1 MTADTV
7 MDEWMDI
14 AWDTI
19 AAAFAYIAAVVDQS
33 LAPLND
39 RIGPAMVIFLLVVV
53 LVALTKLLAT
63 VYNTKRHVELKKDYE
78 HWYAL
83 RQEAMACDDP
93 EKGKALARNI
103 DQARLNK
110 AYYDY
115 FFEGLLKSII
125 TAILPILFTAAYIN
139 RAYGPETLVHL
150 IGREHIFSISRSGE
164 DPIAVSA
171 FFWFVICML
180 LVHLAWMVVAAAI
193 KRLLPKKQCTPSS

>member
-1 MTADTV
+1 

-14 AWDTI
+14 VWDKIVAAFAFI
-19 AAAFAYIAAVVDQS
+19 AAALDRV

-39 RIGPAMVIFLLVVV
+39 HVGPAMVILLLVIV
-53 LVALTKLLAT
+53 LVAMTKLLGK

-78 HWYAL
+78 YWYAL
-83 RQEAMACDDP
+83 RQEAMACNDR

-103 DQARLNK
+103 DQAKLNK

-139 RAYGPETLVHL
+139 AAYAPQKLMQA
-150 IGREHIFSISRSGE
+150 IGREHIFIISRSSG

-171 FFWFVICML
+171 FFWFVICL
-180 LVHLAWMVVAAAI
+180 VLVHLGWMMLSVI
-193 KRLLPKKQCTPSS
+193 IRRLRRSKQRIPAS